1 MYKKNKGRLEI
12 FLVHPGGPF
21 WKDKDF
27 GAWSIPKG
35 EIDNDN
41 EEMLD
46 VALRELNE
54 ETGVNVDKNKTDF
67 LDLGEIKQKAGKIVH
82 AFAFEGDW
90 NGFFMKQSMI
100 EIEWPPKSNKKLKI
114 PEVDKAKF
122 FNIETAKQKINLAQV
137 ELIDRLIGR
146 LSN

>member
-1 MYKKNKGRLEI
+1 
-12 FLVHPGGPF
+12 
-21 WKDKDF
+21 
-27 GAWSIPKG
+27 
-35 EIDNDN
+35 
-41 EEMLD
+41 
-46 VALRELNE
+46 
-54 ETGVNVDKNKTDF
+54 
-67 LDLGEIKQKAGKIVH
+67 
-82 AFAFEGDW
+82 
-90 NGFFMKQSMI
+90 MKQSMI